1 MLQPGSPWWLMR
13 HEFRL
18 HWRGRSKTAKGKIA
32 VIILLIVLHLI
43 AIPAAFAIK
52 HLPPF
57 PQRTMA
63 LYLTISGACIFG
75 LMISRALITAVQALY
90 TRGDMDLLLSSPIS
104 AQAIIAVRVSFIA
117 ASVTLEFAVLIWPF
131 ATVFVLSGLFA
142 WLKAYILLPALGLLA
157 SSIGLLLAL
166 ILFYAFGARR
176 TRVIAQVM
184 SAIIAGG
191 FTLLVQLPNI
201 MRNTPGVRS
210 TPGRGTP
217 FLGSQIPASPML
229 DGVLLAPGRLA
240 MHGFVSSVALAAA
253 CAGIFALTVWLFGQS
268 FVRASVAAAGVSVG
282 KGSRGKRARTSSA
295 ALRFRNSTRIILILK
310 ELRLIARDP
319 WLLTQLF
326 QQSIFVLP
334 FWAVM
339 WRQNGTRE
347 PIVWGAMIFLAGT
360 TASALAWLT
369 VAAEDV
375 PELLA
380 SAPLSRLDI
389 VRVKLEAALLPT
401 LPLILL
407 PVLVLWRTHF
417 WFGLSVAICALG
429 SAASCALLNVR
440 DRPPARRSDFR
451 IRNKGNVGRGLVEL
465 AVMGGWILVCT
476 LMVRLSPW
484 R

>member
-1 MLQPGSPWWLMR
+1 MQSYV
-13 HEFRL
+13 RL
-18 HWRGRSKTAKGKIA
+18 T
-32 VIILLIVLHLI
+32 
-43 AIPAAFAIK
+43 P
-52 HLPPF
+52 HLP
-57 PQRTMA
+57 A
-63 LYLTISGACIFG
+63 
-75 LMISRALITAVQALY
+75 
-90 TRGDMDLLLSSPIS
+90 
-104 AQAIIAVRVSFIA
+104 
-117 ASVTLEFAVLIWPF
+117 WP
-131 ATVFVLSGLFA
+131 
-142 WLKAYILLPALGLLA
+142 
-157 SSIGLLLAL
+157 
-166 ILFYAFGARR
+166 
-176 TRVIAQVM
+176 
-184 SAIIAGG
+184 
-191 FTLLVQLPNI
+191 
-201 MRNTPGVRS
+201 
-210 TPGRGTP
+210 
-217 FLGSQIPASPML
+217 
-229 DGVLLAPGRLA
+229 LLAPGRLA

-253 CAGIFALTVWLFGQS
+253 CAGIFALTVRLFGQS

-282 KGSRGKRARTSSA
+282 KRARTSSA
-295 ALRFRNSTRIILILK
+295 ALRFRNSARIILILK

-339 WRQNGTRE
+339 WRQNSTGE
-347 PIVWGAMIFLAGT
+347 PVVWGVIIFLAGT

-407 PVLVLWRTHF
+407 PLLVLWRTHF
-417 WFGLSVAICALG
+417 WFGFSVAICALG
-429 SAASCALLNVR
+429 SAVSCALLNVR

-451 IRNKGNVGRGLVEL
+451 IRNKGSFGRGIVEL

-476 LMVRLSPW
+476 LMVRLIPW